1 MSESCVKARACSN
14 PHFLGYRHFVMA
26 TRVAFTHAEALFPG
40 VPAGDSLLFNVPA
53 NIEIFTGVLCFTDVS
68 LFILRSRSRP
78 PRQPKFV
85 ASLKGWTWSMCM
97 DLQPTVVLPH
107 IWVSVPI
114 WHLHRVGRC
123 PGLPGTFPVLILVS
137 RRTSTAPLFCHTFI
151 QALSHFFSLSLIN
164 NMLHKAASHLRP

>member
-26 TRVAFTHAEALFPG
+26 TRVAFTHAEALFPE

-85 ASLKGWTWSMCM
+85 ASLKSWTWSVCM

-123 PGLPGTFPVLILVS
+123 PGLPGTFPTDFNGPIV
-137 RRTSTAPLFCHTFI
+137 
-151 QALSHFFSLSLIN
+151 LSHFYTSPVPFFSLSLIN